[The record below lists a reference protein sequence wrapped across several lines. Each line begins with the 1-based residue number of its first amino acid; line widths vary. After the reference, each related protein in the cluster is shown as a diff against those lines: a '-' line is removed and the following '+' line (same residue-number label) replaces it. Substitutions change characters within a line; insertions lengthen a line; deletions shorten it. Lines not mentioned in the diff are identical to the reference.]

1 MEELTMTGIQKQRI
15 EYLRGKGES
24 YAAIAADLS
33 ISTNTVKSYC
43 RRNNL
48 GVGYVAELPT
58 ETDDT
63 CENCGKPL
71 HHTPGSKRKR
81 FCSDKCRLRWWKA
94 HPESMNQKAV
104 YNFTCPNCDIAFSAY
119 GNKGRKYCSHDCYVA
134 DRFRKGAAL

>member
-1 MEELTMTGIQKQRI
+1 MTGIQKQRI

-24 YAAIAADLS
+24 YAVIAAELG
-33 ISTNTVKSYC
+33 ISKNTVKSYC

-48 GVGYVAELPT
+48 GVGYIVELPT
-58 ETDDT
+58 ESADA

-81 FCSDKCRLRWWKA
+81 FCSDNCRLLWWKA
-94 HPESMNQKAV
+94 HPENMNQKAV
-104 YNFTCPNCDIAFSAY
+104 YNFTCPNCGIVFSAY

-134 DRFRKGAAL
+134 DRFGKEVAL

>member
-1 MEELTMTGIQKQRI
+1 MTGLQKQRI

-24 YAAIAADLS
+24 YAVIAAELG

-48 GVGYVAELPT
+48 GVGYIAELPT
-58 ETDDT
+58 ETEEA

-71 HHTPGSKRKR
+71 QHTPGSKHKR
-81 FCSDKCRLRWWKA
+81 FCSDKCRLLWWKT

-104 YNFTCPNCDIAFSAY
+104 YNFTCANCDIVFSAY
-119 GNKGRKYCSHDCYVA
+119 GNKTRKYCSHDCYVNH
-134 DRFRKGAAL
+134 RFGKGAAL